1 MYRKQSQFV
10 PSESEK
16 PTIRIFNSIFIFI
29 LFALSLS
36 GCQQIAGV
44 EERKDFKTFYEKY
57 KLDGCFV
64 LYDPQ
69 QEQTYLYH
77 PVLMNKPFTPASTF
91 KICNSLIG
99 LETKVI
105 ADENF
110 VIPWDS
116 VQRSVPAWN
125 MDQDMKT
132 AFRNSTVWYY
142 QELAR
147 RVGERRMYAWINHCG
162 YGNADTTGGIDQ
174 FWLTGG
180 LRITPLQQISFLQL
194 LHDNKLPFSQSS
206 MDIVKEMMIVHD
218 TSGYVLRAKT
228 GWGFQDG
235 SQIGWYVG
243 YLEKEG
249 KVYYFSNL
257 IMTKEEDNPQFAL
270 ARKEIV
276 FEIFDKL
283 KLTP

>member
-1 MYRKQSQFV
+1 
-10 PSESEK
+10 
-16 PTIRIFNSIFIFI
+16 
-29 LFALSLS
+29 
-36 GCQQIAGV
+36 
-44 EERKDFKTFYEKY
+44 
-57 KLDGCFV
+57 V
-64 LYDPQ
+64 LYEPQ
-69 QEQTYLYH
+69 QEQTFLYH
-77 PVLMNKPFTPASTF
+77 PELMNRAFTPASTF

-105 ADENF
+105 PDQNF
-110 VIPWDS
+110 VIPWDN

-147 RVGERRMYAWINHCG
+147 RVGARRMQAWINHCG

-194 LHDNKLPFSQSS
+194 LHDNQLPFSQHN
-206 MDIVKEMMIVHD
+206 MGIVKEMMIVRD

-243 YLEKEG
+243 YLEKES

-257 IMTKEEDNPQFAL
+257 IMTNDSENPDFAI
-270 ARKEIV
+270 ARTEIV
-276 FEIFDKL
+276 YDVLDKL
-283 KLTP
+283 KIMPR

>member
-1 MYRKQSQFV
+1 MRPDKLFNRIYKQ
-10 PSESEK
+10 
-16 PTIRIFNSIFIFI
+16 I
-29 LFALSLS
+29 LIILALTLTFAA
-36 GCQQIAGV
+36 CQQIAGL
-44 EERKDFKTFYEKY
+44 EDRKDFKTYYEKY
-57 KLDGCFV
+57 KVDGCFV
-64 LYDPQ
+64 LYEPQ
-69 QEQTYLYH
+69 QEQTFLYH
-77 PVLMNKPFTPASTF
+77 PELMNRAFTPASTF

-105 ADENF
+105 PDQNF

-116 VQRSVPAWN
+116 VQRAVPAWN

-147 RVGERRMYAWINHCG
+147 RVGGRRMHAWINHCG

-194 LHDNKLPFSQSS
+194 FHDNQLPFSQRN
-206 MDIVKEMMIVHD
+206 MDIVKEMMIVRD

-243 YLEKEG
+243 YLEKDS

-257 IMTKEEDNPQFAL
+257 IMTNDSENPDFAK
-270 ARKEIV
+270 ARIEIV
-276 FEIFDKL
+276 YDVLDKL
-283 KLTP
+283 KIMPH